1 MKTNASL
8 RDWIYLI
15 SLGIIWGASFLGVS
29 FALEGF
35 GPLTLAAGRIAL
47 GALILIAIAIAT
59 GNGLPKTD
67 TTSGKRIWLHCLG
80 FALFTN
86 AVPFGLLSWAQQ
98 HVSSG
103 FAGIT
108 MAVVPLFVLPLASVI
123 LKEPLTLQKTIGF
136 VLGFIGVLI
145 LIGPDA
151 LGGMG
156 SATENIARFACVGAS
171 LCYAIGTMITRTAP
185 KGPLISYSAAG
196 LALGAVIIVP
206 VALTIEGIPD
216 FPRTTA
222 ILSLLYLGIFPT
234 ALATILLVRVIN
246 SAGPSFLS
254 TVNYQVPI
262 WAVIFGLVFLKEALP
277 PTFLSALALILL
289 GLAISQ
295 AKAWR
300 FRP

>member
-1 MKTNASL
+1 MSAPAGL
-8 RDWIYLI
+8 RDWSYLI
-15 SLGIIWGASFLGVS
+15 FLGIIWGASFLGVS
-29 FALEGF
+29 LALEGF
-35 GPLTLAAGRIAL
+35 GPLTVAAGRIAL
-47 GALILIAIAIAT
+47 GALILVAMAI
-59 GNGLPKTD
+59 GSGKGLPKTD
-67 TTSGKRIWLHCLG
+67 TAKGRRIWLHSFG
-80 FALFTN
+80 FAIFTN

-108 MAVVPLFVLPLASVI
+108 MAVVPLFVLPLARIV
-123 LKEPLTLQKTIGF
+123 LKEELTVVKIIGF
-136 VLGFIGVLI
+136 LLGFVGVLI

-151 LGGMG
+151 LGGVG
-156 SATENIARFACVGAS
+156 SMTENIARFACVGAS

-185 KGPLISYSAAG
+185 KGSLISYSAAG
-196 LALGAVIIVP
+196 LLLGAMMIVP
-206 VALTIEGIPD
+206 IALMIEGIPAIPD
-216 FPRTTA
+216 FKSSM
-222 ILSLLYLGIFPT
+222 SLLYLGIFPT

-300 FRP
+300 FRL